1 MSTIRTPHIAVRVL
15 VHAVVY
21 LGAATMLLPLLW
33 MVLTSLKTDLEAANA
48 PTWGTLLP
56 SAPQWG
62 NYLKAV
68 RAAEL
73 DRFYWNSTLAA
84 VLTMV
89 LGVAHN
95 ALAGYAFAKLRF
107 AGKRI
112 LFGLS
117 LATMMV
123 PIQVYFI
130 FAYIICSKLGFV
142 DNIQA
147 LIVPFLASGFGV
159 FYIRQAMNAV
169 PDSLIE
175 AGRLDGM
182 TEFDIFWYVAR
193 PIIWPAIGSLGI
205 FTFVFS
211 WNNLFWPL
219 IVVDSERSK
228 TLPLAIADLSAG
240 QYVDSWPVQMAA
252 GTILIV
258 PLVVVFFL
266 LQRAFV
272 QGVAGTGLKE

>member
-1 MSTIRTPHIAVRVL
+1 MSALRTPPLSIRIA

-21 LGAATMLLPLLW
+21 LGAATMMLPLAW
-33 MVLTSLKTDLEAANA
+33 MVLTSLKTDAEAASA
-48 PTWGTLLP
+48 PTWGSLLP
-56 SAPQWG
+56 SVPQWG
-62 NYLKAV
+62 NYLEAV
-68 RAAEL
+68 QAADL
-73 DRFYWNSTLAA
+73 DQFYWNSTLAA
-84 VLTMV
+84 LLTTV
-89 LGVAHN
+89 LGVGHN
-95 ALAGYAFAKLRF
+95 ALAGFAFAKLRF
-107 AGKRI
+107 AGKRV
-112 LFGLS
+112 LFGLA

-147 LIVPFLASGFGV
+147 LIVPFLASGFGI

-182 TEFDIFWYVAR
+182 NEFDIFWYVAR
-193 PIIWPAIGSLGI
+193 PIIWPAIASLGV

-252 GTILIV
+252 GTILII

-272 QGVAGTGLKE
+272 QGVAVTGIKE

>member
-1 MSTIRTPHIAVRVL
+1 MSALRAPPLLMRVL

-21 LGAATMLLPLLW
+21 LGAATMLVPLAW
-33 MVLTSLKTDLEAANA
+33 MVLTALKSESEAALA
-48 PTWGTLLP
+48 PTWSTLLP
-56 SAPQWG
+56 SSPRWG
-62 NYLKAV
+62 NFVEAV
-68 RAAEL
+68 RAADL
-73 DRFYWNSTLAA
+73 DRFYLNSTIAA
-84 VLTMV
+84 VLTTV
-89 LGVAHN
+89 LAVSHN

-107 AGKRI
+107 AGKRV
-112 LFGLS
+112 LFGLT

-130 FAYIICSKLGFV
+130 IAYIVCARLGFS

-159 FYIRQAMNAV
+159 FYMRQAMQAV

-175 AGRLDGM
+175 AARIDGM
-182 TEFDIFWYVAR
+182 REFDTFWYVAR
-193 PIIWPAIGSLGI
+193 PIVWPALVSLGV

-211 WNNLFWPL
+211 WNNFFWPL

-258 PLVVVFFL
+258 PLIVVFLFV
-266 LQRAFV
+266 QRAFV
-272 QGVAGTGLKE
+272 RGVAGSGLKE

>member
-1 MSTIRTPHIAVRVL
+1 MSAVRKPNIAMRL
-15 VHAVVY
+15 AVHAAVY
-21 LGAATMLLPLLW
+21 LGAASMLLPLLW
-33 MVLTSLKTDLEAANA
+33 MVLTSLKTDLEAAQA

-56 SAPQWG
+56 SSPQWG
-62 NYLKAV
+62 NYAEAV
-68 RAAEL
+68 QAANL
-73 DRFYWNSTLAA
+73 DRFYWNSTAAA
-84 VLTMV
+84 VLMTV
-89 LGVAHN
+89 LAVAHN
-95 ALAGYAFAKLRF
+95 SLAGYAFAKLRF
-107 AGKRI
+107 AGQRV

-130 FAYIICSKLGFV
+130 VTYIVCSKLGFV

-147 LIVPFLASGFGV
+147 LIVPFLASGFGI

-193 PIIWPAIGSLGI
+193 PIIWPAVASLGI

-252 GTILIV
+252 GTILIL

-266 LQRAFV
+266 LQKAFV

>member
-1 MSTIRTPHIAVRVL
+1 MSVLRKPPLVVRLAVHL
-15 VHAVVY
+15 VVY
-21 LGAATMLLPLLW
+21 AGACTMMLPLVW
-33 MVLTSLKTDLEAANA
+33 MVLTSLKTRQEAARA
-48 PTWGTLLP
+48 PTWSTLLP
-56 SAPQWG
+56 ASPRWE
-62 NYLKAV
+62 NYIDAV
-68 RAAEL
+68 LAADL
-73 DRFYWNSTLAA
+73 DRFYWNSTVAA
-84 VLTMV
+84 VLTTLLAV
-89 LGVAHN
+89 SHN

-112 LFGLS
+112 LFGLT
-117 LATMMV
+117 LATMMA

-130 FAYIICSKLGFV
+130 ISYIICSRLGFV
-142 DNIQA
+142 DNVQA

-159 FYIRQAMNAV
+159 FYMRQAMQSV

-175 AGRLDGM
+175 AARIDGM
-182 TEFDIFWYVAR
+182 REFDTFWYVAR
-193 PIIWPAIGSLGI
+193 PIVWPALVSLGV

-211 WNNLFWPL
+211 WNNFFWPL

-258 PLVVVFFL
+258 PLIVLFVFV
-266 LQRAFV
+266 QRAFV
-272 QGVAGTGLKE
+272 RGVAGSGLKE